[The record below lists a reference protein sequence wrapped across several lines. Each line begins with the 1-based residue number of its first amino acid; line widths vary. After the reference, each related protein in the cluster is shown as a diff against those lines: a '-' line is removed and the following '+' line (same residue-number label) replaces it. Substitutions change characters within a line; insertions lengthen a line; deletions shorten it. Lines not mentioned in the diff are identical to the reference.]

1 MAQQRWVI
9 FNGKGQMLLTGD
21 KEEMQKE
28 GREEERERE
37 RGFTEWAWKDR
48 SVSQILDYFGF
59 ATQGH
64 C

>member
-1 MAQQRWVI
+1 
-9 FNGKGQMLLTGD
+9 MLLTGD

-28 GREEERERE
+28 EREEERERG
-37 RGFTEWAWKDR
+37 RDFTEWAWKDR

-64 C
+64 R